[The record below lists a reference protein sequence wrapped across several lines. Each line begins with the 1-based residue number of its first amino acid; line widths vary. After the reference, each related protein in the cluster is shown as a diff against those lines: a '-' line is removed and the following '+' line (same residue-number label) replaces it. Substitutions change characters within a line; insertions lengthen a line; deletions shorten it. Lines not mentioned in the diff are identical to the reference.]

1 MPNHAVGVII
11 LLVFLTIVL
20 AGLLIPVWALADVG
34 AKPSA
39 AFDAAGSSKGMWM
52 GLIIAFWVLTGIVG
66 LVLAIVYMASVR
78 PRVARAMAQVPS
90 G

>member
-1 MPNHAVGVII
+1 MPNHVVGEII
-11 LLVFLTIVL
+11 LLVFLIIVL
-20 AGLLIPVWALADVG
+20 AGLLIPIWALADVG
-34 AKPSA
+34 AKPAA

-78 PRVARAMAQVPS
+78 PRVAGAMVQRS
-90 G
+90 QG